1 MLFRHLANCRIMNEF
16 IKVFKA
22 LSDKNRVRI
31 IKMLEEGELCVCE
44 ITEILKLAPSTVSKH
59 LSILK
64 DAHLILDEKVGKWV
78 NFKINDEIDK
88 DYINSILSIIKVNL
102 NDNNIVKNDKDFV
115 VNVDRNII
123 CNINIG
129 VKNEK

>member
-1 MLFRHLANCRIMNEF
+1 MLFRHLANRSIMDEF
-16 IKVFKA
+16 LKVFKA
-22 LSDKNRVRI
+22 LGDKNRVRI
-31 IKMLEEGELCVCE
+31 MKMLEVRELCVCE

-64 DAHLILDEKVGKWV
+64 EANLILDEKNGKWV
-78 NFKINDEIDK
+78 NFKINDKIDK
-88 DYINSILSIIKVNL
+88 DYIISILSILKDNL
-102 NDNNIVKNDKDFV
+102 DDNNLVNNDKGFV

-129 VKNEK
+129 ERK

>member
-1 MLFRHLANCRIMNEF
+1 MNEF
-16 IKVFKA
+16 IKAFKA

-31 IKMLEEGELCVCE
+31 IKMLEVRELCVCE
-44 ITEILKLAPSTVSKH
+44 ITEILNLAPSTVSKH

-64 DAHLILDEKVGKWV
+64 DANLISDEKVGKWV
-78 NFKINDEIDK
+78 NFKINEEIDK
-88 DYINSILSIIKVNL
+88 DFIKTILSILKDNL
-102 NDNNIVKNDKDFV
+102 NDINIIKNDKSFV

-129 VKNEK
+129 VKK

>member
-1 MLFRHLANCRIMNEF
+1 MLFRHLANCIIMNDF

-22 LSDKNRVRI
+22 VSDKNRVRI
-31 IKMLEEGELCVCE
+31 IKMLESRELCVCE
-44 ITEILKLAPSTVSKH
+44 ITEILDLAPSTVSKH

-64 DAHLILDEKVGKWV
+64 EANLISDDKVGKWV
-78 NFKINDEIDK
+78 NFKINQEIDK
-88 DYINSILSIIKVNL
+88 EYIKSIITILKDNL
-102 NDNNIVKNDKDFV
+102 NDNNLIKNDKNFV